1 MAVGIWVLNDQLHL
15 LQAAL
20 ASCKPSDARVLLVE
34 SLSVLNAGPHL
45 QKQIFFWSAQRHFA
59 DELRCAGW
67 MVDLVEAP
75 SYAEALTDWLTSHG
89 ISELRVMEPSD
100 RPIHKA
106 IERIAAQLETQPDWQ
121 LRWYRNNQFLWSK
134 AEFAEWVGT
143 KKQLRMEFFYREGR
157 KRFDLLMAAD
167 QPLGGEWNF
176 DKENRK
182 PPRGGLIGP
191 PALWFEPDSCTEAVI
206 EKLLEL
212 QVKYQLTGA
221 ARPFRWGVNR
231 QQGLDVLEHF
241 IATRLADFGPY
252 QDAMVQGEATL
263 WHALISPYLNLGLL
277 QPLEVLK
284 RLEQA
289 GLEQQVPLASLEGV
303 IRQILGWREFT
314 HGLYQH
320 FDANYQFSNAL
331 EATAP
336 IPAFI
341 TNLGGSGMQCLDSV
355 LAELASSGYL
365 HHIQRLMVLG
375 NLGLLAGWD
384 PQAYVAWFTSQFVD
398 AHDWV
403 MQTNVLGMGLW
414 ADAGKLASKPYAAS
428 GKYLQRMGTYCQNC
442 RFDPAKRSGPDAC
455 PFTALYW
462 NFLDRHSER
471 FRSHPRMALM
481 IKQLDKFSSEERFAI
496 AATAA
501 GYEWAQSGT
510 YK

>member
-75 SYAEALTDWLTSHG
+75 SYAEALTGWLTSHG

-191 PALWFEPDSCTEAVI
+191 PAQGVST
-206 EKLLEL
+206 L
-212 QVKYQLTGA
+212 QGA
-221 ARPFRWGVNR
+221 ATG
-231 QQGLDVLEHF
+231 QGL
-241 IATRLADFGPY
+241 
-252 QDAMVQGEATL
+252 
-263 WHALISPYLNLGLL
+263 SKGLL
-277 QPLEVLK
+277 V
-284 RLEQA
+284 RA
-289 GLEQQVPLASLEGV
+289 
-303 IRQILGWREFT
+303 R
-314 HGLYQH
+314 
-320 FDANYQFSNAL
+320 
-331 EATAP
+331 
-336 IPAFI
+336 
-341 TNLGGSGMQCLDSV
+341 
-355 LAELASSGYL
+355 
-365 HHIQRLMVLG
+365 
-375 NLGLLAGWD
+375 GLLHPAPLHLDMGRNL
-384 PQAYVAWFTSQFVD
+384 QAV
-398 AHDWV
+398 
-403 MQTNVLGMGLW
+403 
-414 ADAGKLASKPYAAS
+414 
-428 GKYLQRMGTYCQNC
+428 
-442 RFDPAKRSGPDAC
+442 
-455 PFTALYW
+455 
-462 NFLDRHSER
+462 
-471 FRSHPRMALM
+471 
-481 IKQLDKFSSEERFAI
+481 
-496 AATAA
+496 
-501 GYEWAQSGT
+501 
-510 YK
+510 